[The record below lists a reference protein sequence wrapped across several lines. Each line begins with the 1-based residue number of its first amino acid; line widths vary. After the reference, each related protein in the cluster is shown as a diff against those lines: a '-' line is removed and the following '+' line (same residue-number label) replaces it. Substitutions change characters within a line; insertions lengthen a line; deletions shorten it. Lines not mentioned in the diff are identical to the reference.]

1 MNYEYLFLLTG
12 SLCLTIALV
21 QAWLLVFRFSSEH
34 GLVARW
40 IPGKEQLVKSHID
53 YLMMSMFLFIFFLLS
68 KAIATPAGWAVIFAC
83 LGAFMNPLGFFL
95 RALKPSL
102 LSKPT
107 NGYKAVMTLSFLFT
121 TVGFMAMVFVTVEHC
136 LKAL

>member
-12 SLCLTIALV
+12 SLCLTIALA
-21 QAWLLVFRFSSEH
+21 QAWLLVFSFMSEI

-53 YLMMSMFLFIFFLLS
+53 YLMMSMFLFIFFFLS
-68 KAIATPAGWAVIFAC
+68 KALVVPAGWAIICAC

-95 RALKPSL
+95 RAVKPSL
-102 LSKPT
+102 LSQPT
-107 NGYKAVMTLSFLFT
+107 LAYKAIMALSFLLT
-121 TVGFMAMVFVTVEHC
+121 TTGFMVIAIITTQH
-136 LKAL
+136 ALTAL